1 MSSSKAEVVYCQP
14 DPEYRRAEGQSQSH
28 IKTILK
34 SPAHY
39 QAALRYRWAGSSVM
53 TMGTAT
59 HCKVL
64 EGDETFNAQFVCKPD
79 GIKYTTKEGKDWK
92 EAQGRKTI
100 LVNDGKDRQWDS
112 VTGMST
118 ALRELEWFDPTQADY
133 RKYNEVSIYWED
145 YGIPCK
151 ARLDRVVN
159 TADETIVVDLKTTDN
174 VSVEK
179 FQSKMVDLGY
189 DFQAAWYS
197 YAAQLVWG
205 KPTRFVFVAV
215 ERNDPYTIDL
225 FELPAEV
232 IEEAR
237 FKNEMALKRLKE
249 CLMTNEWPA
258 RKPELKM
265 LQYPRWYEYASQKV
279 DAQTKTKKTTD
290 DFSPLF

>member
-1 MSSSKAEVVYCQP
+1 MSSSNAEVVYCQR

-39 QAALRYRWAGSSVM
+39 QAALRYRFAGSSVM

-59 HCKVL
+59 HCLVL
-64 EGDETFNAQFVCKPD
+64 EGDDTFNAQFVCKPES
-79 GIKYTTKEGKDWK
+79 IKYTTKEGKEWK

-112 VTGMST
+112 VIGMSA
-118 ALRELEWFDPTQADY
+118 ALRELEWFDSSQPEY

-151 ARLDRVVN
+151 ARLDRVVH
-159 TADETIVVDLKTTDN
+159 TPDETIVLDLKTTDS

-197 YAAQLVWG
+197 HAAKLVYG
-205 KPTRFVFVAV
+205 KPTRFIFVAV
-215 ERNDPYTIDL
+215 ERNDPHTIDL
-225 FELPAEV
+225 FEMPQEV
-232 IEEAR
+232 LDEAR

-249 CLMTNEWPA
+249 CLMTNEWPT
-258 RKPELKM
+258 RQPELKM
-265 LQYPRWYEYASQKV
+265 LQYPRWYEYASQRAG
-279 DAQTKTKKTTD
+279 DQQETKETND
-290 DFSPLF
+290 GFSPLF